1 MTKELKEV
9 TKHPHRPHTIQ
20 VTSAKLRSLF
30 KYNPVIIYLALLE
43 IC

>member
-1 MTKELKEV
+1 MTKEPKEV

-30 KYNPVIIYLALLE
+30 KYNPVIIYSALIE